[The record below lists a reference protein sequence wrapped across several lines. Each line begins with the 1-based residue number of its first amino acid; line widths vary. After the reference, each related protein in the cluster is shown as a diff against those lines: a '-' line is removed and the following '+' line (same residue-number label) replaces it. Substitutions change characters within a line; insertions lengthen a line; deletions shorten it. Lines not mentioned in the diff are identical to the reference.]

1 MAFCATCGA
10 QVEGRFC
17 AKCGTPVAAPAA
29 AAPPVGAVPPAS
41 APPYAANAPASAGM
55 SENVASG
62 LAYIMGLITGI
73 LFLILEPYNK
83 NRAVRFHA
91 FQSIF
96 LNIAWIVV
104 LIAYGIVSM
113 ALTMVL
119 HSFIISGLLGIVS
132 LVVWLGGIAVFL
144 YVMIMAFQGKT
155 VVLPIIGPLAQK
167 QA

>member
-29 AAPPVGAVPPAS
+29 APPPVGAVPPAA
-41 APPYAANAPASAGM
+41 APQYAASAPASAGM
-55 SENVASG
+55 SENTASG

-96 LNIAWIVV
+96 LNIAWVV
-104 LIAYGIVSM
+104 ALI
-113 ALTMVL
+113 
-119 HSFIISGLLGIVS
+119 
-132 LVVWLGGIAVFL
+132 
-144 YVMIMAFQGKT
+144 
-155 VVLPIIGPLAQK
+155 
-167 QA
+167 